1 MQERA
6 ATEISENERCP
17 RSSTQILIPRTVS
30 PLQPRLMLHSLFF
43 WVTAQISGN
52 TFLIFVRETAQ
63 EPSGT
68 QASRPNSSHGKPAAA
83 SLDAPFSFPWAP
95 AQISGNTFLIFVRE
109 TAQTAPKEPFG
120 TQASRPDAEHG
131 KPAVASLDALFPSAF
146 DESMR

>member
-1 MQERA
+1 MPALKHSNPNSSDGKPA
-6 ATEISENERCP
+6 AA
-17 RSSTQILIPRTVS
+17 
-30 PLQPRLMLHSLFF
+30 SLDAPFSFF